1 MKKTPMME
9 QYLGVKRQYPDKIVL
24 FRMGDF
30 YETFG
35 DDAKLASKILNITL
49 TTRDKAT
56 DPTPLAGFPH
66 HALDQY
72 LPKIIRAG
80 HSAVVVDQLEDPKFA
95 QGIVKRGVT
104 RIVTPGTLDGDL
116 ADSRKNPY
124 LMAVYR
130 GKKIGVAVADLST
143 GEFRVTEI
151 ANSTDGLNSLITS
164 YDPVEILLL
173 ASEDSLKFNEIPVQ
187 LMPPAVAKSAQVEDR
202 IKSFYKVKSL
212 DSLQLNEH
220 PNASVATAMMLEYII
235 DTQKMNPEHINRPQ
249 YVSTEGTMVLDRAT
263 VRNLDL
269 VQNSYTGQSHDTL
282 IEVLDDT
289 KTVMGRRMLY
299 SWVTN
304 PLLDLGAINERHEIV
319 DYLYNNYELL
329 NEIRR
334 LLAEVSDTERIVGKI
349 GLNRANARDIK
360 GLQLS
365 LQNLREIVDRLA
377 EHEPIIKHFQFEELF
392 SDEKHSVDK
401 LIARLDEVIS
411 DSPPTTITEG
421 GMVKAGYNSE
431 IDELRILAGNSKEW
445 VHEMVEQEKK
455 KTGIPSLKISFNKV
469 FGYYIEVTQVHKDK
483 VPDSY
488 IRKQTL
494 VNSERYITE
503 ELKQK
508 EEIILGAEE
517 KLYTLE
523 LKIFQELRDELLPYL
538 VSIKQLSHECA
549 RLDILAGFAN
559 VARTNQ
565 YVKPLMC
572 DFGENEGILKI
583 VSGRHPVV
591 ERISDEEFVSNDLDV
606 TIVGN
611 RMAVITGPNM
621 SGKSTYIRQIAL
633 IVLMAQIGSFVP
645 ASEAEIAL
653 VDRVFSRVGASD
665 NLSQG
670 RSTFMVEMEEAA
682 NILNNATENSLVI
695 LDEVGRGTSTY
706 DGVSIAWALSEYLVS
721 NVKARTLFATHY
733 HELLKLAVEH
743 PEFVR
748 NYNVM
753 VSEDEEKGEV
763 TFMRKIVEGGTD
775 RSYGIYVAH
784 LAGLPDSVV
793 DRANEILSSLTN
805 GNGHESSVSS
815 KGAVAKKQKSAVID
829 QLSFF
834 SAQESE
840 LVNELKGL
848 DLDGMTPVEALNKL
862 VEFKRRL
869 G

>member
-143 GEFRVTEI
+143 GEFRITEI

-187 LMPPAVAKSAQVEDR
+187 LMPPTVAKPAQVEDR

-249 YVSTEGTMVLDRAT
+249 YISTEGTMVLDRAT

-299 SWVTN
+299 SWVIN
-304 PLLDLGAINERHEIV
+304 PLLDLGAINKRHEIV

-377 EHEPIIKHFQFEELF
+377 EHELVIKHFQFEEIF
-392 SDEKHSVDK
+392 SDEKLSVDR

-421 GMVKAGYNSE
+421 GMIKAGYNSE

-538 VSIKQLSHECA
+538 GSIKQLSHECA

-565 YVKPLMC
+565 YVKPTMY
-572 DFGENEGILKI
+572 DFGESDGILKI

-670 RSTFMVEMEEAA
+670 RSTFMVEMEEAG

-815 KGAVAKKQKSAVID
+815 KGIVAKKQKSAAID

-840 LVNELKGL
+840 LVNELKEL

-862 VEFKRRL
+862 VELKRRL